1 MMIKATSGVLSS
13 IHVQASTNRLTMKRI
28 LLLLLLLLALVVTS
42 CAPKIYGARPHRRD
56 RNCGC
61 ERQQPVENHQSDICL
76 TSL

>member
-1 MMIKATSGVLSS
+1 
-13 IHVQASTNRLTMKRI
+13 MKRTF
-28 LLLLLLLLALVVTS
+28 LLLVILLALVVTS

-61 ERQQPVENHQSDICL
+61 ELQKPVENRSCTETL